1 MWITNLFVDRPCTV
15 LLSGIFFLFLV
26 TVLSGALGY
35 FEVMPSNNRE
45 YLVWTDQKVKDWDM
59 LNAAKE
65 AIQEAKA
72 SDKPMTERIQ
82 NTLKWNPAILVSSPS
97 GNENL
102 L

>member
-1 MWITNLFVDRPCTV
+1 MIEGKEMMITNLFVDRPCTV

-26 TVLSGALGY
+26 TFLSAGLGY
-35 FEVMPSNNRE
+35 FEVKPSNNRE

-72 SDKPMTERIQ
+72 SDKPMAERIQ
-82 NTLKWNPAILVSSPS
+82 NTRRWNPVILI
-97 GNENL
+97 
-102 L
+102 